1 MDSGHAE
8 SNHKQK
14 MAVLEMT
21 CKHFGAAVFIVRSG
35 KMPKRPCNICKNM
48 VI

>member
-21 CKHFGAAVFIVRSG
+21 SKHFGAAVFIVRSG
-35 KMPKRPCNICKNM
+35 KNAKKALQYM
-48 VI
+48 

>member
-21 CKHFGAAVFIVRSG
+21 CKHFGAAVFIVVRSG
-35 KMPKRPCNICKNM
+35 KNAKKVLQYM
-48 VI
+48 